1 MTTYYAVCDVNGPI
15 SVRLDAGSLEAA
27 LEEFEAADTRAWI
40 DEPRTDAEDDLDIDG
55 ADMDEDQ
62 FDAAL
67 KAASARPIKDL
78 AEVVNGHTGRQ
89 YHIAGGWHLWRHDE
103 PVELPVVDVREITL
117 RFLTPPAKQGQ
128 IVEVSYAGTGD
139 GRVIR
144 RTHDQSDRT
153 THYSIAGLADSE
165 MAEGAGPIGLNDEPS
180 IDGDWTACA
189 VRE

>member
-15 SVRLDAGSLEAA
+15 SVRLDADSLEAA
-27 LEEFEAADTRAWI
+27 LSEFETADTRAWI
-40 DEPRTDAEDDLDIDG
+40 DGARTDAEDDLDIDG

-78 AEVVNGHTGRQ
+78 AEVVNGHTDRQ
-89 YHIAGGWHLWRHDE
+89 YHIAGGWYLWRHDG
-103 PVELPVVDVREITL
+103 PVDLPVVDVRDITL
-117 RFLTPPAKQGQ
+117 RFLTPPVNQGQ

-153 THYSIAGLADSE
+153 THYAIADLADSG
-165 MAEGAGPIGLNDEPS
+165 MAEGAGPIGLNDEPPTE
-180 IDGDWTACA
+180 GDWTACA